1 MTVPRI
7 RTLRWTERHTAANI
21 IATSLHPSSLAEWL
35 IPDIN
40 HRHPVLAAVAE
51 IWVEHALFF
60 GEVHTTDDLTA
71 VTIGLHRQRPLPP
84 PTNYPQRLAA
94 AANSYTQRFLT
105 LDHILDTCR
114 PTKLHHLTVLAIPP
128 NSQHN
133 LDQTMLRHYLTRID
147 RTALPAW
154 AEIPVRHRALFT
166 RHGYHPHTDI
176 HLPDGP
182 TLLGMH
188 RPPPATKR
196 RPATPTPNR
205 GQLSPPAPTA
215 TVNPR

>member
-35 IPDIN
+35 IPDLV
-40 HRHPVLAAVAE
+40 HRHSVLAAVAE

-71 VTIGLHRQRPLPP
+71 VTIGLHRLRPLPP

-94 AANSYTQRFLT
+94 AANGYTQRFLT
-105 LDHILDTCR
+105 LDHILDACR

-128 NSQHN
+128 HTQHN
-133 LDQTMLRHYLTRID
+133 LDETMLRHYLTRID
-147 RTALPAW
+147 RTDLPAW

-188 RPPPATKR
+188 RPPTGNKR
-196 RPATPTPNR
+196 RPANTNPQPKPTVTT
-205 GQLSPPAPTA
+205 STD
-215 TVNPR
+215 